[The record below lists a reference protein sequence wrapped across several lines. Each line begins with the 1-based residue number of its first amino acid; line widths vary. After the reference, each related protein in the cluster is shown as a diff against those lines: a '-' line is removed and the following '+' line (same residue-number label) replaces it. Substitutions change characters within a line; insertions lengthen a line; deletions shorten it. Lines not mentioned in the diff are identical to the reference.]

1 MNKTELKV
9 FLKGLANFYVVLM
22 IIAFLPTPG
31 KDCSPG
37 RLVRCI
43 IIYTIVSIVI
53 FSAVYFWNR
62 IRKGPDK
69 RPDTCPVPD
78 AKETKDDDLSISRFL
93 SLRNMGACFIYFLC
107 VFALLYPEMSL
118 ESMLKASA
126 RSTGYCILVLLVAG
140 IVYCVI
146 SKSCRQEK
154 VDPGKVVAASGGHRA
169 SRFFGYA
176 GIRRDGRAEI
186 ARRKNSPGL
195 IFYS

>member
-43 IIYTIVSIVI
+43 AIYTIVSIVN

-93 SLRNMGACFIYFLC
+93 TLRNMGACFIYFLC
-107 VFALLYPEMSL
+107 VFALLYRKHAQCQRPKHRL
-118 ESMLKASA
+118 LHPCPA
-126 RSTGYCILVLLVAG
+126 RGRNRLL
-140 IVYCVI
+140 CL

>member
-43 IIYTIVSIVI
+43 TIYTIVSIVI

-93 SLRNMGACFIYFLC
+93 TLRNMGACFIYFLC

-118 ESMLKASA
+118 ESMLKA
-126 RSTGYCILVLLVAG
+126 
-140 IVYCVI
+140 
-146 SKSCRQEK
+146 
-154 VDPGKVVAASGGHRA
+154 
-169 SRFFGYA
+169 
-176 GIRRDGRAEI
+176 
-186 ARRKNSPGL
+186 
-195 IFYS
+195 

>member
-93 SLRNMGACFIYFLC
+93 SL
-107 VFALLYPEMSL
+107 
-118 ESMLKASA
+118 
-126 RSTGYCILVLLVAG
+126 
-140 IVYCVI
+140 
-146 SKSCRQEK
+146 
-154 VDPGKVVAASGGHRA
+154 
-169 SRFFGYA
+169 
-176 GIRRDGRAEI
+176 
-186 ARRKNSPGL
+186 
-195 IFYS
+195 

>member
-43 IIYTIVSIVI
+43 AIYTIVSIVI

-93 SLRNMGACFIYFLC
+93 TLRNMGACFIYFLC

-140 IVYCVI
+140 IVYCVYQ
-146 SKSCRQEK
+146 SHVGKKKSIWEK
-154 VDPGKVVAASGGHRA
+154 LLQHREAIAPPVFSDTPESAATA
-169 SRFFGYA
+169 
-176 GIRRDGRAEI
+176 
-186 ARRKNSPGL
+186 ARKSPGERIL
-195 IFYS
+195 PA

>member
-43 IIYTIVSIVI
+43 AIYTIVSIVI

-69 RPDTCPVPD
+69 RPDTCPVPAANIEGVKTTQYNTLNVYD
-78 AKETKDDDLSISRFL
+78 ILNCDKFVIVE
-93 SLRNMGACFIYFLC
+93 GA
-107 VFALLYPEMSL
+107 VKKL
-118 ESMLKASA
+118 EE
-126 RSTGYCILVLLVAG
+126 
-140 IVYCVI
+140 VY
-146 SKSCRQEK
+146 
-154 VDPGKVVAASGGHRA
+154 A
-169 SRFFGYA
+169 
-176 GIRRDGRAEI
+176 
-186 ARRKNSPGL
+186 
-195 IFYS
+195 

>member
-43 IIYTIVSIVI
+43 AIYTIVSIVI

-93 SLRNMGACFIYFLC
+93 TLRNMGACFIYFLC

-126 RSTGYCILVLLVAG
+126 RSTGYYPCPARGRNRLL
-140 IVYCVI
+140 CL

>member
-1 MNKTELKV
+1 M
-9 FLKGLANFYVVLM
+9 
-22 IIAFLPTPG
+22 
-31 KDCSPG
+31 
-37 RLVRCI
+37 RCI
-43 IIYTIVSIVI
+43 AIYTIVSIVI

-93 SLRNMGACFIYFLC
+93 TLRNMGAYFIYFLC

-140 IVYCVI
+140 IVYCVYQ
-146 SKSCRQEK
+146 SHVGKKKSIREK
-154 VDPGKVVAASGGHRA
+154 
-169 SRFFGYA
+169 
-176 GIRRDGRAEI
+176 
-186 ARRKNSPGL
+186 
-195 IFYS
+195 

>member
-78 AKETKDDDLSISRFL
+78 AKETKDDVSSRFSIRKCL
-93 SLRNMGACFIYFLC
+93 SKACSKPAPEAPAIASLSCSWPESFI
-107 VFALLYPEMSL
+107 VS
-118 ESMLKASA
+118 
-126 RSTGYCILVLLVAG
+126 I
-140 IVYCVI
+140 
-146 SKSCRQEK
+146 K
-154 VDPGKVVAASGGHRA
+154 VM
-169 SRFFGYA
+169 
-176 GIRRDGRAEI
+176 
-186 ARRKNSPGL
+186 
-195 IFYS
+195 

>member
-43 IIYTIVSIVI
+43 AIYTIVSIVI

-78 AKETKDDDLSISRFL
+78 AKETKDDDLSPVPLLAKHGRLLHLFPLCLRASLSGNVSRKHAQSQRPKHRL
-93 SLRNMGACFIYFLC
+93 LHPCPARGRNRLLC
-107 VFALLYPEMSL
+107 L
-118 ESMLKASA
+118 
-126 RSTGYCILVLLVAG
+126 
-140 IVYCVI
+140 

>member
-93 SLRNMGACFIYFLC
+93 SLRNMGACF
-107 VFALLYPEMSL
+107 S
-118 ESMLKASA
+118 
-126 RSTGYCILVLLVAG
+126 
-140 IVYCVI
+140 I
-146 SKSCRQEK
+146 SFVS
-154 VDPGKVVAASGGHRA
+154 
-169 SRFFGYA
+169 SRFS
-176 GIRRDGRAEI
+176 IRKCLSKACSKPAPEAPAI
-186 ARRKNSPGL
+186 ASLSCSWPESFIVSIKVM
-195 IFYS
+195 

>member
-43 IIYTIVSIVI
+43 AIYTIVSIVI
-53 FSAVYFWNR
+53 FSAIYFWNR

-93 SLRNMGACFIYFLC
+93 HQLNF
-107 VFALLYPEMSL
+107 
-118 ESMLKASA
+118 
-126 RSTGYCILVLLVAG
+126 
-140 IVYCVI
+140 
-146 SKSCRQEK
+146 
-154 VDPGKVVAASGGHRA
+154 
-169 SRFFGYA
+169 
-176 GIRRDGRAEI
+176 
-186 ARRKNSPGL
+186 
-195 IFYS
+195 

>member
-43 IIYTIVSIVI
+43 AIYTIVSIVI

-93 SLRNMGACFIYFLC
+93 TLRNMGACFIYFLC
-107 VFALLYPEMSL
+107 VFALLYPELSL

-140 IVYCVI
+140 IVYCVYQ
-146 SKSCRQEK
+146 SHVGKKKSIREK
-154 VDPGKVVAASGGHRA
+154 
-169 SRFFGYA
+169 
-176 GIRRDGRAEI
+176 
-186 ARRKNSPGL
+186 
-195 IFYS
+195 

>member
-43 IIYTIVSIVI
+43 VIYTIVSIVI

-62 IRKGPDK
+62 IL
-69 RPDTCPVPD
+69 T
-78 AKETKDDDLSISRFL
+78 
-93 SLRNMGACFIYFLC
+93 LRNMGACFIYFLC

-140 IVYCVI
+140 IDYCVYQ
-146 SKSCRQEK
+146 SHVGKKKSIREK
-154 VDPGKVVAASGGHRA
+154 
-169 SRFFGYA
+169 
-176 GIRRDGRAEI
+176 
-186 ARRKNSPGL
+186 
-195 IFYS
+195 

>member
-1 MNKTELKV
+1 M

-43 IIYTIVSIVI
+43 AIYTIVSIVI

-62 IRKGPDK
+62 IRKGPDNVSGSRCK
-69 RPDTCPVPD
+69 RDERRRFEYFPVPLL
-78 AKETKDDDLSISRFL
+78 AKHGRLLHLFPLCLRASLSGNVSRKHAQSQRPKHRL
-93 SLRNMGACFIYFLC
+93 LHPCPARGRNRLLC
-107 VFALLYPEMSL
+107 L
-118 ESMLKASA
+118 
-126 RSTGYCILVLLVAG
+126 
-140 IVYCVI
+140 